1 MERSV
6 AAVKAKKV
14 KSLNL
19 NNIDKPLNTAKSMTF
34 DLSHEYSGMN
44 LSKTHI
50 NSCPALAIPPTS

>member
-1 MERSV
+1 
-6 AAVKAKKV
+6 V